1 MTLEEEK
8 REIKRWEEEP
18 AEVTKRLYSVFLEFL
33 DEVDSMVRN
42 TAPLRFMSPYQIS
55 TSEGKDKEAPIPLRW
70 RSLLPESRIPP
81 CDCVDQGDR
90 YVITMEVPGIDK
102 DKVSIYVNRNGV
114 EVKGEALAEEEEK
127 GKYYVHKERKYRS
140 FHRYLNLPEEV
151 VPFKGE
157 AKMVNGILE
166 IVIPKKSPKPE
177 EKPIKLELKSS

>member
-8 REIKRWEEEP
+8 RQIKRWEEEP
-18 AEVTKRLYSVFLEFL
+18 AEITRRLYGVFLEFL
-33 DEVDSMVRN
+33 DEVDSMMRN
-42 TAPLRFMSPYQIS
+42 IA
-55 TSEGKDKEAPIPLRW
+55 PLRW

-102 DKVSIYVNRNGV
+102 DKVNIYVNRNGV
-114 EVKGEALAEEEEK
+114 EVKGEALTEEEEK

-177 EKPIKLELKSS
+177 EKPVKLELKSS